1 MEEGRPNDPGSVNE
15 AVRLIKFLTDGLNFR
30 VCVVVDEFD
39 LVTKRDDQV
48 TFTNFLKQISD
59 QHVPAVFIVC
69 GIGESVEAVMDAH
82 GSADRYFHTVGLGQL
97 PWEARFEIVE
107 KSADALGIEVDRDTI
122 IRIGRICDG
131 FPHYVHLIA
140 EKLYW
145 KVFEASNGGVVTPTL
160 FDEAMRDAA
169 DAMDMKLRKPYEVA
183 TQKYQN
189 DYESVLWAAAD
200 GHELRRR
207 SSDIFSS
214 YERIAKKGLCTQS
227 REI

>member
-1 MEEGRPNDPGSVNE
+1 
-15 AVRLIKFLTDGLNFR
+15 
-30 VCVVVDEFD
+30 
-39 LVTKRDDQV
+39 
-48 TFTNFLKQISD
+48 
-59 QHVPAVFIVC
+59 
-69 GIGESVEAVMDAH
+69 MDAH
-82 GSADRYFHTVGLGQL
+82 RSADRYFHTVGLGQL

-122 IRIGRICDG
+122 IRIARICDG

-140 EKLYW
+140 EKLFW
-145 KVFEASNGGVVTPTL
+145 HVFEAQNGGVVTPDL
-160 FDEAMRDAA
+160 FGEAMRDAA

-207 SSDIFSS
+207 SSDIFES
-214 YERIAKKGLCTQS
+214 YQRLTKQRSTSPLSRDKFNQRINALKRATHA
-227 REI
+227 EILTGTRAGWYEFTETMIRGYVRLRAEQAGVDLEVDHPAVSKILIND